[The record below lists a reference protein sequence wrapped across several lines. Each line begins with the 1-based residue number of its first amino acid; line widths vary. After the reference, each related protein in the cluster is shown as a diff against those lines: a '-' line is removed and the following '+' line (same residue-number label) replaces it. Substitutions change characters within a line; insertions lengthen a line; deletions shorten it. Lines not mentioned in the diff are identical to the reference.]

1 MTQSRRLPPTPDAI
15 TAALGRR
22 LAELRKAA
30 GIRSQAELG
39 EKMTDRGVPW
49 SRVSV
54 QNLENARRGTIT
66 EQELLALPL
75 VLDVAPITL
84 IADPR
89 HDAGVPVAKDL
100 TVSPW
105 DALMWLAGSGTI
117 DRSERPDRDNF
128 GRDAWLIQAGWA
140 MVEAV
145 SELGKVERH
154 ILQLDED
161 DEVRERRAQR
171 DDDRHRQALR
181 MLNTAAIRITHQ
193 GAPLPDF
200 LPLDQI
206 RRRAAELDVE
216 LTKTL
221 REA

>member
-1 MTQSRRLPPTPDAI
+1 
-15 TAALGRR
+15 
-22 LAELRKAA
+22 
-30 GIRSQAELG
+30 
-39 EKMTDRGVPW
+39 
-49 SRVSV
+49 
-54 QNLENARRGTIT
+54 
-66 EQELLALPL
+66 
-75 VLDVAPITL
+75 
-84 IADPR
+84 
-89 HDAGVPVAKDL
+89 
-100 TVSPW
+100 
-105 DALMWLAGSGTI
+105 
-117 DRSERPDRDNF
+117 
-128 GRDAWLIQAGWA
+128 

>member
-1 MTQSRRLPPTPDAI
+1 MTAH
-15 TAALGRR
+15 
-22 LAELRKAA
+22 
-30 GIRSQAELG
+30 
-39 EKMTDRGVPW
+39 GVPW

-54 QNLENARRGTIT
+54 EKLENGRRGSIT
-66 EQELLALPL
+66 LQELLALAL
-75 VLDVAPITL
+75 VLNVAPITL

-89 HDAGVPVAKDL
+89 HDADVPVAKDL

-117 DRSERPDRDNF
+117 NRSESSGDKL

-145 SELGKVERH
+145 EELGSVDRR
-154 ILQLDED
+154 ILQLDDED
-161 DEVRERRAQR
+161 ERRER

-181 MLNTAAIRITHQ
+181 LLNTAAGRVTAQ

-206 RRRAAELDVE
+206 RRRAAELDVD
-216 LTKTL
+216 LVKPL